1 MAACSCSGPSNPV
14 PEKKK
19 TVLFYSCSGGA
30 NVADISDRVA
40 RALMKEGKG
49 GMFCLAGL
57 GANIPNMVQTA
68 KDADLNLVMDGCPVD
83 CARRIFERH
92 GLKNV
97 KHLRITDLG
106 IEKAKGVPVTEE
118 QVQKALA
125 AARALIG

>member
-1 MAACSCSGPSNPV
+1 MADCACSSPTPV
-14 PEKKK
+14 QKK
-19 TVLFYSCSGGA
+19 TVFFYSCSGGA

-57 GANIPNMVQTA
+57 GADIPGMVQTA
-68 KDADLNLVMDGCPVD
+68 RDADLNLVMDGCPVD
-83 CARRIFERH
+83 CAKKIFERH

-97 KHLRITDLG
+97 RHLRITDLG

-118 QVQKALA
+118 QVQKALV